1 MKVGLKIKRFIR
13 LSIRQKVLLLTV
25 LLISLYSYFLFRFF
39 KHSAKFGYADKEFI
53 SHKTIDMVLV
63 KDISFTI
70 SVVKNYTPWENVCRH
85 QAYQAMLLCRLYQ
98 IPYQIFVGF
107 KKSDEGKIE
116 GHAWMIV
123 QGEIITG
130 FCKVEEFTIQA
141 IYS

>member
-39 KHSAKFGYADKEFI
+39 KHSAKFGHADKKLI
-53 SHKTIDMVLV
+53 SHKTIDMTLV
-63 KDISFTI
+63 KDISFAI
-70 SVVKNYTPWENVCRH
+70 RVMSKYTPWKSVCRH
-85 QAYQAMLLCRLYQ
+85 QAYQAMFLCRFCQ

-116 GHAWMIV
+116 GHAWTTIN
-123 QGEIITG
+123 GEIVTG
-130 FCKVEEFTIQA
+130 FCKVEEYTIQA